1 MLQRFDQS
9 GGLSSLF
16 DAFKWAVSLLNGN
29 SQNAAELDQMTS
41 TDRDKLQ
48 EGTLEFIEAWLQLIQ
63 KLVNT
68 KNMLETRHSL
78 NPSSSNSASSAAMMA
93 GLTGEMKKVCSFD
106 PIKFLLKIHKES
118 FQALMSLWD
127 NKSFIIREN
136 YSLSETVLNILCQ
149 ILVGDSQLQKK
160 LEEQQQAQSVPGT
173 VPASTTT
180 TSSSGSAS
188 SNVASS
194 LRASIQNVRDARAQF
209 LAAMQD
215 VNSSLPQP
223 TPASSTDAQQPA
235 ASAGST
241 AGAPTP
247 ARALTATD
255 QEIINQ
261 MVTMG
266 FSAELA
272 QEAVL
277 RSPPD
282 SLEQAVE
289 YCFNHPANTQ
299 TPAAGSTT
307 ASTLPTST
315 TTTTS
320 ATVVAIA
327 PSSAETPGDMLTG
340 IRTTLASNDPELARP
355 VIEQQNSM
363 SMSESASMNTI
374 TNVTDT
380 TYVLRI
386 NRHMTI
392 NINFYSSF
400 I

>member
-9 GGLSSLF
+9 GGLRSLF
-16 DAFKWAVSLLNGN
+16 DAFKWAVSLLNGS
-29 SQNAAELDQMTS
+29 SQDAAELNQMTS

-78 NPSSSNSASSAAMMA
+78 NPSSSNTASSAAMMA
-93 GLTGEMKKVCSFD
+93 SLTGEMKKVCSFD

-160 LEEQQQAQSVPGT
+160 LAEQQQAQSVPGT
-173 VPASTTT
+173 VTASGTTT
-180 TSSSGSAS
+180 TSNTGSTT

-223 TPASSTDAQQPA
+223 TTATSANAQQPA
-235 ASAGST
+235 ASASNT
-241 AGAPTP
+241 AGATTP
-247 ARALTATD
+247 SRALTATD
-255 QEIINQ
+255 QDIISQ

-266 FSAELA
+266 FSTELA

-299 TPAAGSTT
+299 TLAGAA
-307 ASTLPTST
+307 T
-315 TTTTS
+315 TTTTV
-320 ATVVAIA
+320 TA
-327 PSSAETPGDMLTG
+327 PSTTETPGDMLTG
-340 IRTTLASNDPELARP
+340 IRTALASNDPDLARP

-363 SMSESASMNTI
+363 SMLESSSTTSI

-380 TYVLRI
+380 A
-386 NRHMTI
+386 
-392 NINFYSSF
+392 
-400 I
+400 